1 MVEERRATPRVR
13 AYHPVRLSLVNAPGV
28 VETLT
33 KDLAVGGLRSLST
46 AALPV
51 ASAVRIELILSTE
64 REPVRVRG
72 RVAWFRTIPE
82 SDQFDVGI
90 AFDDLSDADK
100 RRLSAY
106 VERASTPAASVE
118 PSPTL

>member
-1 MVEERRATPRVR
+1 MPRVR

-33 KDLAVGGLRSLST
+33 KDLAVGGLRSLSP
-46 AALPV
+46 AALPA

-106 VERASTPAASVE
+106 VERASTPAASVA
-118 PSPTL
+118 PSLSL

>member
-13 AYHPVRLSLVNAPGV
+13 AYHPVRLSLVNTQGLI
-28 VETLT
+28 ETLT
-33 KDLAVGGLRSLST
+33 KDLAVGGLRSLSA

-72 RVAWFRTIPE
+72 RVVWFRTIPE

-106 VERASTPAASVE
+106 VERAATHAASVE
-118 PSPTL
+118 SSPAL